1 MERKCFGV
9 AVGIGNVFSSLIHS
23 SMVLIRG
30 GRVKD
35 SPGVESRSD

>member
-1 MERKCFGV
+1 MLL
-9 AVGIGNVFSSLIHS
+9 AVNSNFLFLLIYLQEH

-35 SPGVESRSD
+35 SPGVKSIIG